1 VIAPRTEL
9 SVTPVLLDQSA
20 GRAGRSRPSR
30 LNPVQRLAW
39 IAVTLIAGGAAVKY
53 SAPISVNPPL
63 ALEPASAPWA
73 RAPQS
78 VGEVGTP
85 RFERGWVSPEG
96 QLAHVHCSMVSA
108 LPSGDLLALW
118 YGGSREGAADVA
130 VFTSRMTAGTK
141 TWGPPIKVLD
151 RASVEGELGRRI
163 KKIGNT
169 VIFPDRTGR
178 LWMVYASVS
187 LGGWSG
193 CALNIKSSPDAGLTW
208 GPSRR
213 LTLNAFFNMSTLVR
227 NKPIYAADG
236 RIGLPVY
243 HEMATKFP
251 QILWFQPGP
260 DGTVEDYK
268 VRNLSASKGLIQPV
282 LVALGGDQV
291 LMMLRDTSSQ
301 RSLRTSLSTDNGWTW
316 PDPTPSSLP
325 NPDAPVDA
333 LRLADGRILLAYNHA
348 SSGRETLG
356 LSLSSDEGRT
366 WKKHSVLERET
377 EKEFSYPQLTQGPG
391 GMIHLTYTWKR
402 ERIGHIAFNLAW
414 LDQYR
419 EPTGGLLPP

>member
-1 VIAPRTEL
+1 MTL
-9 SVTPVLLDQSA
+9 VT
-20 GRAGRSRPSR
+20 
-30 LNPVQRLAW
+30 
-39 IAVTLIAGGAAVKY
+39 GGAAVKF
-53 SAPISVNPPL
+53 SEPVSVNAPVTL
-63 ALEPASAPWA
+63 VPASAP
-73 RAPQS
+73 RA
-78 VGEVGTP
+78 GEPPSLTTIQTP
-85 RFERGWVSPEG
+85 LFERGWVSPQA

-108 LPSGDLLALW
+108 LPNGDLLALW

-130 VFTSRMTAGTK
+130 VFTSRMTAGAT
-141 TWGPPIKVLD
+141 TWGPPVKVLD
-151 RASVEGELGRRI
+151 RAAVEAELGRRI

-208 GPSRR
+208 GPSQR

-251 QILWFQPGP
+251 QILWFRPGAN
-260 DGTVEDYK
+260 GTVQDYK
-268 VRNLSASKGLIQPV
+268 VRNLGAAKGLIQPV

-301 RSLRTSLSTDNGWTW
+301 RSLRTSLSSDNGWTW
-316 PDPTPSSLP
+316 PDPTPISLP

-333 LRLADGRILLAYNHA
+333 LRLGDGRILLAYNHA
-348 SSGRETLG
+348 SSGRESLG
-356 LSLSSDEGRT
+356 LSVSSDDGRT
-366 WKKHSVLERET
+366 WTKHAVLERET

-402 ERIGHIAFNLAW
+402 ERIGHITFNLAW
-414 LDQYR
+414 LDHYR
-419 EPTGGLLPP
+419 EPTGGMLP